1 MHLGKKQGTDVWYAE
16 ITDVKQCGE
25 VRKNRKTE
33 NSKSR
38 KIGPISKGLSKTQVE
53 DEINDPTLLT
63 RNTLPYL

>member
-1 MHLGKKQGTDVWYAE
+1 MHLGKKQGPDVWYAE
-16 ITDVKQCGE
+16 INDVKQCGE

-38 KIGPISKGLSKTQVE
+38 KISPISKGLSKTQVE